1 MLDNIGNQTDQYS
14 LDYIGQK
21 LEIKSFDLKY
31 LNFVNFLNSE
41 MVLMKLNHRALP
53 SLQKEQL
60 IIVCPQGTNMNFFD
74 QYFDFYTEKKNQYAQ
89 YCMPSQLKKSFY
101 DEAIILNSGQEDDD
115 NLVKADFH
123 MMNVQNLMDGDFI
136 YELYETQGD
145 DLFFQ
150 TKFVQY
156 FIKYVWQTEVKHTL
170 LNDIF
175 INVFII
181 ALHFVNMLYM
191 NLEICGDLSVQNCVS
206 STSYLAVENGRL
218 SNFVYYLG
226 WLEFIM
232 CLYVISAEFFE
243 LLSEGADK
251 YFDNWTWN
259 LNDLV
264 MPASFIIG
272 FIYDD

>member
-1 MLDNIGNQTDQYS
+1 
-14 LDYIGQK
+14 
-21 LEIKSFDLKY
+21 
-31 LNFVNFLNSE
+31 
-41 MVLMKLNHRALP
+41 
-53 SLQKEQL
+53 
-60 IIVCPQGTNMNFFD
+60 
-74 QYFDFYTEKKNQYAQ
+74 
-89 YCMPSQLKKSFY
+89 
-101 DEAIILNSGQEDDD
+101 
-115 NLVKADFH
+115 
-123 MMNVQNLMDGDFI
+123 MDGDFI